1 MEIKYIMLKC
11 WLYNLISGSDNMS
24 EICNYINVGGLTV
37 DLKRKSQSVC
47 LFLSVLSFISRF
59 LYDFSLATD
68 MAEGGIYD
76 DIQFINPEEEEDSP
90 GEEEGEGHER
100 GLGRGGGRRDIECQ
114 EVCKQGGL
122 GGISGA

>member
-1 MEIKYIMLKC
+1 M
-11 WLYNLISGSDNMS
+11 
-24 EICNYINVGGLTV
+24 

-100 GLGRGGGRRDIECQ
+100 GLGRGGGRRGPDIEWQ
-114 EVCKQGGL
+114 EVRRFVNKEVWEVSQEHEELKNFNIKKPWETKYAGNEVWTC
-122 GGISGA
+122 SCVP